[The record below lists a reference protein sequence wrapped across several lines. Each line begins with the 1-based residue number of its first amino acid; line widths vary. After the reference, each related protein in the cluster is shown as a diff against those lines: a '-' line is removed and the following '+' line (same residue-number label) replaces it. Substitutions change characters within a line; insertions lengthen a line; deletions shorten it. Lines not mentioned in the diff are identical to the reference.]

1 MQHLRQIAGIIK
13 TIEDIAL
20 QTNLLALNAAV
31 EAARAGE
38 AGKGFV
44 VVANEVQTLAS
55 KSSESA
61 KNITKLIE
69 ESVRLVKYGTF
80 LSEETTS
87 ALSSVVSSAQQTMQI
102 VEGIADSAANQAE
115 SLQQL
120 TQGMEQISTIIQT
133 NATTAEESALF
144 AKTLD
149 TQADELKNSVHRFQL
164 KRQ

>member
-1 MQHLRQIAGIIK
+1 M
-13 TIEDIAL
+13 
-20 QTNLLALNAAV
+20 
-31 EAARAGE
+31 
-38 AGKGFV
+38 
-44 VVANEVQTLAS
+44 
-55 KSSESA
+55 
-61 KNITKLIE
+61 
-69 ESVRLVKYGTF
+69 
-80 LSEETTS
+80 SEETTS